1 VKLTKAQRRAIE
13 KWVSEA
19 QKVLRLQAYTIKVQH
34 RIEEDPEAYA
44 SVKCDSK
51 SRWVTLVL
59 HREFF
64 DELNRRERRHTLTHE
79 LAHVLLADFAQSAE
93 VLMDPLSA
101 REREAWERAE
111 ERMTDRLADV
121 LVDRMPKPPW

>member
-19 QKVLRLQAYTIKVQH
+19 QHRLRLQAYTIQLQH
-34 RIEEDPEAYA
+34 QIEEDPDAIA
-44 SVKCDSK
+44 SVRCQSD
-51 SRWVTLVL
+51 SRWVILRI

-64 DELNRRERRHTLTHE
+64 ELKPKDRRHTLTHE
-79 LAHVLLADFAQSAE
+79 LAHVLLSDFTQSAE
-93 VLMDPLSA
+93 VLMDPLTA
-101 REREAWERAE
+101 RERDAWERAE

-121 LVDRMPKPPW
+121 LVDRMPKAPF